1 MVDYIWVV
9 VVSLGFLFL
18 IVGFLV
24 GISILVYATLEIKK
38 AVNGLKVLIEKVE
51 SNINPIIE
59 STDSTIKGIK
69 AISEDIKHITGNVKE
84 LSVSLT
90 ELANNVRDTSRL
102 VVDLRNSLSIKGAG
116 LKAGL
121 KTALEVLLKQKN

>member
-1 MVDYIWVV
+1 MVDHIWVV

-24 GISILVYATLEIKK
+24 GISILIYATLEIKK
-38 AVNGLKVLIEKVE
+38 AVNGVKSLVEKVE
-51 SNINPIIE
+51 SNIHPIID

-69 AISEDIKHITGNVKE
+69 AISEDIKQITGNVKI
-84 LSVSLT
+84 LSESLT
-90 ELANNVRDTSRL
+90 DLAHNVRETSRL
-102 VVDLRNSLSIKGAG
+102 VIDLRNSLSVKGAG

>member
-24 GISILVYATLEIKK
+24 GISILIYATLEIKK
-38 AVNGLKVLIEKVE
+38 AVNSVKSLVEKIET
-51 SNINPIIE
+51 NIHPIID
-59 STDSTIKGIK
+59 STDSTIRGIK
-69 AISEDIKHITGNVKE
+69 AISDDVKHITGNVKN
-84 LSVSLT
+84 LSESLT
-90 ELANNVRDTSRL
+90 DLANNVRDASKM
-102 VVDLRNSLSIKGAG
+102 VVELRESLSVKGAG

-121 KTALEVLLKQKN
+121 KTALEVLLKQKG